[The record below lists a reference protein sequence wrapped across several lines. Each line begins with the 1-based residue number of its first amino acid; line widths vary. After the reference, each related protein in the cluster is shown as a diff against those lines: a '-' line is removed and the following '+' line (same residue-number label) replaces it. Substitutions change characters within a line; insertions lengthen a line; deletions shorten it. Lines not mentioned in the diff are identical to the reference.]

1 MVIKMKKLFEKFNIT
16 PHDINLYNTAF
27 THSSYAYENDG
38 ISNYERLEFLGDA
51 VLELVISDYLY
62 RMENIGEGQ
71 MTRMRASYVCENALY
86 EYALNLEFNEYVKLG
101 HGEAQNGGAFRK
113 AILADVF
120 EAFLGA
126 TYLDQGL
133 NKVKQIIN
141 MVVIPVIEREDDYLF
156 KDYKTM
162 LQELVQID
170 KRTVVYELIKEVGPP
185 HDKTFTVVVKVD
197 GIVFGEGS
205 AKSKKEAEQEA
216 ALDALKKQ
224 AK

>member
-1 MVIKMKKLFEKFNIT
+1 MMKLFEKFGIM
-16 PHDINLYNTAF
+16 PHNTNLYNTAF

-38 ISNYERLEFLGDA
+38 VSNYERLEFLGDA

-62 RMENIGEGQ
+62 NTENIGEGQ

-86 EYALNLEFNEYVKLG
+86 EYALSLEFNKYVRLG
-101 HGEAQNGGAFRK
+101 HGEKQSGGAFRK

-133 NKVKQIIN
+133 DKVKEIIN
-141 MVVIPVIEREDDYLF
+141 LAVIPLIEREDDYLF

-170 KRTVVYELIKEVGPP
+170 KRTVVYELVKEIGPP

-205 AKSKKEAEQEA
+205 AKSKKEAEQVA

>member
-1 MVIKMKKLFEKFNIT
+1 MRKLFEKFNIV
-16 PHDINLYNTAF
+16 PQNINLYNAAF
-27 THSSYAYENDG
+27 THSSYAYEHDG
-38 ISNYERLEFLGDA
+38 VINYERLEFLGDA

-62 RMENIGEGQ
+62 NMENIDEGQ

-86 EYALNLEFNEYVKLG
+86 EYALSLEFNEYVKLG

-133 NKVKQIIN
+133 EKVKEIIN
-141 MVVIPVIEREDDYLF
+141 LSVIPLIEREDDYLF

-170 KRTVVYELIKEVGPP
+170 KRTVVYELVKEVGPP

-205 AKSKKEAEQEA
+205 AKSKKEAEQVA
-216 ALDALKKQ
+216 AFDALKKQ

>member
-1 MVIKMKKLFEKFNIT
+1 
-16 PHDINLYNTAF
+16 
-27 THSSYAYENDG
+27 
-38 ISNYERLEFLGDA
+38 
-51 VLELVISDYLY
+51 
-62 RMENIGEGQ
+62 MENIDEGQ

-86 EYALNLEFNEYVKLG
+86 EYALSLEFNEYVKLG

-133 NKVKQIIN
+133 EKVKEIIN
-141 MVVIPVIEREDDYLF
+141 LSVIPLIEREDDYLF

-170 KRTVVYELIKEVGPP
+170 KRTVVYELVKEVGPP

-205 AKSKKEAEQEA
+205 AKSKKEAEQVA
-216 ALDALKKQ
+216 AFDALKKQ